1 MAEPQTHADQAR
13 LINEVHAL
21 TLEIDTA
28 VKLSDWQRAARLAGE
43 RSPMV
48 RAISPV
54 QSAAALAL
62 IRDIQTLDAARL
74 AMLRAAHVQLSA
86 EYRQAK
92 ASVGAARQYQKMARL
107 F

>member
-1 MAEPQTHADQAR
+1 MPEPQTHADQAR
-13 LINEVHAL
+13 LIDEVYAL

-28 VKLSDWQRAARLAGE
+28 VKLSDWQRAVRLARE

-48 RAISPV
+48 HAISPV
-54 QSAAALAL
+54 QSASALAL
-62 IRDIQTLDAARL
+62 IRSIQTLDAARL
-74 AMLRAAHVQLSA
+74 ATLRAARVQLSA
-86 EYRQAK
+86 EYQQAK